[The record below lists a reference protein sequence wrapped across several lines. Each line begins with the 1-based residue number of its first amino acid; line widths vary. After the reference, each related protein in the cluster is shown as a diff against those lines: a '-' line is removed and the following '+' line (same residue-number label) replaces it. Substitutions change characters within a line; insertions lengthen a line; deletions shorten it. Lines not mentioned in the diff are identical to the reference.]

1 MNREPF
7 LKNPC
12 VRKVRKVRKSR
23 KGGKKMSEL
32 FLLNRPK
39 KPKMLFSPLGISK
52 KRFEQSMPSSMLEG
66 GIVEPIR
73 RKRRK
78 AKIFKPAA
86 PKRHKRV
93 IRRGVVM
100 ARRKGSRKG
109 KVTQYGKI
117 HSLTVYRR
125 GSGYQVARHSRLV
138 RNYRGR
144 IINPIIP
151 SRGELMTVAGITGGF
166 VASRYLPRM
175 FDRFLPPMLNTGLGK
190 VAVQTATGL
199 GVSWL
204 VGNML
209 KQRELGSN
217 IATGTLLNA
226 AVSLVDMYILKGV
239 LAEEGIAALA
249 ENVPEVVG
257 EAPGDTP
264 ATLPAGFSDEED
276 AEMSAG
282 EQDVIVM

>member
-7 LKNPC
+7 LKNPL
-12 VRKVRKVRKSR
+12 VRR

-39 KPKMLFSPLGISK
+39 KPKKPNMLFRPLGITR

-78 AKIFKPAA
+78 AKIYKPAA

-93 IRRGVVM
+93 LRRGDVM
-100 ARRKGSRKG
+100 TRRKGSGRG
-109 KVTQYGKI
+109 KATQYGKI
-117 HSLTVYRR
+117 HALTVYRR

-138 RNYRGR
+138 RKYRGR

-151 SRGELMTVAGITGGF
+151 SRGELMTVAGIAGGF

-190 VAVQTATGL
+190 VGVQTATGL

-204 VGNML
+204 VGNVL
-209 KQRELGSN
+209 KQRQLSAN

-249 ENVPEVVG
+249 ESVPEVVG

-264 ATLPAGFSDEED
+264 ATLPAGFADDED